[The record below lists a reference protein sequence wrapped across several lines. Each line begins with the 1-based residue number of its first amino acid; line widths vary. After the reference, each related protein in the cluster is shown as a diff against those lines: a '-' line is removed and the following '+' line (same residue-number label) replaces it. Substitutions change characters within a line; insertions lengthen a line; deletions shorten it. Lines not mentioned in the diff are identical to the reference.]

1 MSWIYGLCLS
11 LNLGSFS
18 QYFFKNFSA
27 PKSFFFTPGYL
38 MKQNV
43 IPSGVVKGSQSSIH
57 HCFNF
62 FSLLLNLGKLLM
74 ICLQVHR
81 LFIICILLLC
91 FSTEFLFVILSV
103 PNFPSYRT
111 FCKLHFL
118 PNLQWFGAITYYFF
132 YSCISECTK
141 YRICLHL
148 SSFYSCI
155 QFKRQGYSV
164 LTPSHWNLL

>member
-1 MSWIYGLCLS
+1 MSFIKFGKFQPVFLQKFFCTEVFLLYSWVPNETKRYTFWSCLT
-11 LNLGSFS
+11 G
-18 QYFFKNFSA
+18 
-27 PKSFFFTPGYL
+27 P
-38 MKQNV
+38 
-43 IPSGVVKGSQSSIH
+43 QSSIH

-111 FCKLHFL
+111 FCKLHFP
-118 PNLQWFGAITYYFF
+118 PNLRWFGTITYYFF
-132 YSCISECTK
+132 YSCISGCTK